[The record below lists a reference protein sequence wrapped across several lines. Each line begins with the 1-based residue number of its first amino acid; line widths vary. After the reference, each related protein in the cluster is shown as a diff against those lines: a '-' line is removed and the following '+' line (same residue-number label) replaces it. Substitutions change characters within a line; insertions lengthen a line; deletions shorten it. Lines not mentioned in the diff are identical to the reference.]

1 MRFYERTENQA
12 YLMKAYHY
20 LGTLFL
26 NWGNTN
32 EAIHWFEKCR
42 GLAKK
47 SPLRSSFHS
56 VNNNLALVNFRIG
69 NFEKGKKYLDFNYKE
84 IELMNDELKANF
96 FNLLGN
102 YHIKKSDK
110 DSVKTCYDLA
120 LNHALIT
127 RNNRIISSAYTNYA
141 IYNFDIDLNLS
152 LQYFDSSLLFAKKSL
167 FTDRISESLYNIGFW
182 YYSVNELDNAI
193 LNFEQSFFY
202 ASENSSYSNM
212 IDAKEELLTI
222 YRDLENWDKV
232 DQIHLQILNIKNQQF
247 KELIDAMNEIENFE
261 IAFNSIKSPE
271 NSNNAESVFSSQSV
285 IISLFAIVVIQLTLI
300 IILVKK
306 LMS

>member
-1 MRFYERTENQA
+1 
-12 YLMKAYHY
+12 
-20 LGTLFL
+20 
-26 NWGNTN
+26 
-32 EAIHWFEKCR
+32 
-42 GLAKK
+42 
-47 SPLRSSFHS
+47 
-56 VNNNLALVNFRIG
+56 
-69 NFEKGKKYLDFNYKE
+69 
-84 IELMNDELKANF
+84 MNDELKANF